1 MLKGISWGPVPQICW
16 SLIGKEEINGS
27 TINQR
32 SGRDTQAHRKWDT
45 NKEKQIETERQRY
58 REISRQKERDKE
70 VERFTEREVKIERK
84 RDRKKK

>member
-16 SLIGKEEINGS
+16 SLIGKEEINGA

-58 REISRQKERDKE
+58 KD
-70 VERFTEREVKIERK
+70 TEKY
-84 RDRKKK
+84 RDRKKEIKK